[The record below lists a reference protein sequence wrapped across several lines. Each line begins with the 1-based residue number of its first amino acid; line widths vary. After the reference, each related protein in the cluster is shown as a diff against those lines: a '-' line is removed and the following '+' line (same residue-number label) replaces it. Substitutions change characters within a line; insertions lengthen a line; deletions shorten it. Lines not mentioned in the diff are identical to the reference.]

1 MLGIIFFA
9 IGYPLETVQLHRDG
23 NKKLLLNYWQGFH
36 KGESIRHS
44 QIRIEQFKTTFVSQ
58 SR

>member
-9 IGYPLETVQLHRDG
+9 IGYPLETVQLHKDE
-23 NKKLLLNYWQGFH
+23 KKNLLLNYWQGLH

-44 QIRIEQFKTTFVSQ
+44 QIRIEQYKTTFVSH